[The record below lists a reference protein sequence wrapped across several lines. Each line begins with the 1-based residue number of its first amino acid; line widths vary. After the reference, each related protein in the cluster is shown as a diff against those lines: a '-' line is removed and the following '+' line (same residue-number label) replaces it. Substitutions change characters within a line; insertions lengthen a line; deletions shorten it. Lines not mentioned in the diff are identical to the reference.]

1 MQINFACQLFGC
13 SKLNTVFGW
22 IKAIWHLAHFQ
33 FRAFQFSY
41 RYLNQKMHTIYYIY
55 NNIMKTANS
64 NIFWGFFVNI
74 IKYNISI
81 ENCLI

>member
-1 MQINFACQLFGC
+1 
-13 SKLNTVFGW
+13 
-22 IKAIWHLAHFQ
+22 LAHFQ

-41 RYLNQKMHTIYYIY
+41 RYLNQKMHKIYYIY

-64 NIFWGFFVNI
+64 NIICGFFVNI
-74 IKYNISI
+74 IKYNNSI